1 MFRILMSEITTE
13 QYAPASGTVEEVNE
27 ALSEQPQLLNK
38 SPEEDGRILSNDTFQ
53 CLTKIR
59 RLALQ
64 NQTIGPIGTRE
75 APDKRGIQSIYRV
88 IRAYPAC
95 RHLIVSHIHLEQCA
109 LTGTWQKSNTS
120 D

>member
-1 MFRILMSEITTE
+1 MSEITTE

-27 ALSEQPQLLNK
+27 ALSEQPHLLNK
-38 SPEEDGRILSNDTFQ
+38 SPEEDGRILSNSTFQ
-53 CLTKIR
+53 YLIRIR

-64 NQTIGPIGTRE
+64 NQAIRPIGARE

-88 IRAYPAC
+88 IRAYLAC
-95 RHLIVSHIHLEQCA
+95 WHFIVLHVHLEQCA
-109 LTGTWQKSNTS
+109 LTGAWQKSNTS

>member
-59 RLALQ
+59 RLAL
-64 NQTIGPIGTRE
+64 
-75 APDKRGIQSIYRV
+75 
-88 IRAYPAC
+88 
-95 RHLIVSHIHLEQCA
+95 
-109 LTGTWQKSNTS
+109 
-120 D
+120 